1 VISRE
6 FIGRTSEPVTLDVE
20 RGHIRRFCEAI
31 GEDDPIYFDE
41 QAARAAGYPAIP
53 APPTFAAALR
63 PNDARTGMDLD
74 WKKILHGEQEFA
86 YARPLYAGDRVTLVQ
101 RIADI
106 YEKSGKAGAMDMLV
120 LETEARDGHNQVV
133 FTARAT
139 IVVKR

>member
-1 VISRE
+1 MLSRE
-6 FIGRTSEPVTLDVE
+6 LIGRTSQPVTLDIE

-41 QAARAAGYPAIP
+41 QAARAAGHPQVP

-63 PNDARTGMDLD
+63 PNDARAGIDLD
-74 WKKILHGEQEFA
+74 WKKILHGEQEFTF
-86 YARPLYAGDRVTLVQ
+86 ARPLYAGDRLTLVQ
-101 RIADI
+101 RIADL
-106 YEKSGKAGAMDMLV
+106 YEKSGKGGAMDLLV
-120 LETEARDGHNQVV
+120 LETEARDAQNQVV